1 MAILDRARIGSVALV
16 RGGLDLG
23 AMRIGYCGSATIDG
37 PRLRRALVAACEW
50 AQRPRADLPSA
61 SLGERLADRYHRVLG
76 NEVEVVLHQPGGLVQ
91 NDHGR
96 SRG

>member
-23 AMRIGYCGSATIDG
+23 AMRIGYIDG

-61 SLGERLADRYHRVLG
+61 SLGERLADGDHRVLG